1 MSKNTKISVEVK
13 FSENGYSYD
22 IISPAGELGFPC
34 YDKTP
39 EDRMK
44 AVLEEVRSLL
54 LYCED
59 VAAKEA
65 LRKNNKL
72 SDSKEVQK

>member
-1 MSKNTKISVEVK
+1 MSKNTTISVEVK
-13 FSENGYSYD
+13 FSENGYSYN
-22 IISPAGELGFPC
+22 INSPAGELGFPC

-39 EDRMK
+39 EDRIK

-59 VAAKEA
+59 VAVKEA
-65 LRKNNKL
+65 LREANKV
-72 SDSKEVQK
+72 KT